1 MVLLLL
7 MGFGDFDLW
16 GQVYGLDW
24 RTPVLVL
31 FCEKREQYVLRHWHG
46 EGTRFLYIRDKQQR
60 YILRRVFSEGISESE
75 LTTHIIVIVGRSVE
89 SVVVRDEWL
98 LPNRNRTREWPWEQR
113 IDLHTQRLAIVRVDM
128 YKSIQGRMKTAFL
141 EIQEYELSK
150 YHPIEL
156 ENLIQS

>member
-1 MVLLLL
+1 MNKEITYPGLYGSAPVD
-7 MGFGDFDLW
+7 GFRRFRSLGSSL
-16 GQVYGLDW
+16 GTYGLDW

-46 EGTRFLYIRDKQQR
+46 EETKFLYIRDKQQR

-75 LTTHIIVIVGRSVE
+75 LTTHIRGIVGRSVE

-113 IDLHTQRLAIVRVDM
+113 IDLRTQILAIVRVDV
-128 YKSIQGRMKTAFL
+128 YKSIQARMKTAFL
-141 EIQEYELSK
+141 
-150 YHPIEL
+150 
-156 ENLIQS
+156 